1 MPTAT
6 VPEAVRLAPDE
17 LAWLL
22 ALRPTPAATLVGA
35 ALGAAAGDRDRAP
48 STLIE
53 RGLAGERRGELLPR
67 GDAVVI
73 GDALTSARALVSVG
87 DAVATAAVLV
97 VAPERVLMVAAGGS
111 EGVEVVGLDASVGV
125 GEAAAAIA
133 ARVGPGAVVMV
144 AVPDGD
150 ITSVT
155 GPDIGAAV
163 ETLLP

>member
-1 MPTAT
+1 MPTVT
-6 VPEAVRLAPDE
+6 VPEALRLAPDE

-22 ALRPTPAATLVGA
+22 ALRPTPAAALVGA
-35 ALGAAAGDRDRAP
+35 ALGATGGDPERAP
-48 STLIE
+48 ATLTD

-67 GDAVVI
+67 GDAIVV

-87 DAVATAAVLV
+87 TDAATAALLV
-97 VAPERVLMVAAGGS
+97 IAPDRMLMVAAGGP
-111 EGVEVVGLDASVGV
+111 EGVEVVGLDATLGV

-150 ITSVT
+150 ITSVP
-155 GPDIGAAV
+155 GPDIATAV